1 MSPTT
6 LLTALVAALVATQ
19 AGAQANATPRGASD
33 PAKREASAEHLS
45 RMKTA
50 VKVVIGR
57 IEEAREEKDIVKLN
71 CVNEKLTQMKA
82 FLKVAEQADV
92 ALNEA
97 LATRNPGADAD
108 AEFSKI
114 AIARTKVD
122 GLRAQ
127 SEQCI
132 GQLSYVVDEKT
143 TVEVMQPSDLPE
155 DGREDLEAG
164 AARGARTAHLP
175 APPVVR
181 PPPASRWY

>member
-1 MSPTT
+1 VNPTMVLSALLAT
-6 LLTALVAALVATQ
+6 LFATQ
-19 AGAQANATPRGASD
+19 AGAQAIATPKGASD
-33 PAKREASAEHLS
+33 AAKAEASAEHLS

-57 IEEAREEKDIVKLN
+57 VDEARDEKDIVKLN

-97 LATRNPGADAD
+97 LATRGPGAD

-122 GLRAQ
+122 GLRAE

-132 GQLSYVVDEKT
+132 GRLSYIVDEKT
-143 TVEVMQPSDLPE
+143 TVEVMQPSNLPP
-155 DGREDLEAG
+155 GGGEDLDVA
-164 AARGARTAHLP
+164 AARASRVGHLP

>member
-1 MSPTT
+1 MTPTMVLSA
-6 LLTALVAALVATQ
+6 LLAGLVAAQ
-19 AGAQANATPRGASD
+19 AGAQADAAPKGASD
-33 PAKREASAEHLS
+33 SAKREASAEHLS

-50 VKVVIGR
+50 VKVVVGR
-57 IEEAREEKDIVKLN
+57 IDEAREEKDVVKLN

-82 FLKVAEQADV
+82 FLEVAEQADV
-92 ALNEA
+92 ALAEA
-97 LATRNPGADAD
+97 LATRSPGAD

-122 GLRAQ
+122 GLRAE
-127 SEQCI
+127 SEQCA

-143 TVEVMQPSDLPE
+143 IVEVMQPSDLPE
-155 DGREDLEAG
+155 GGREDLDAG
-164 AARGARTAHLP
+164 EARGARTARLP

>member
-1 MSPTT
+1 
-6 LLTALVAALVATQ
+6 
-19 AGAQANATPRGASD
+19 
-33 PAKREASAEHLS
+33 
-45 RMKTA
+45 
-50 VKVVIGR
+50 VVVGR

-97 LATRNPGADAD
+97 LATRDAGAD

-122 GLRAQ
+122 GLRAE

-132 GQLSYVVDEKT
+132 GQLSYVVDQKT
-143 TVEVMQPSDLPE
+143 TVEVMQPSDLP
-155 DGREDLEAG
+155 GGGGEDLDAV
-164 AARGARTAHLP
+164 AARGSRTAPLP

>member
-1 MSPTT
+1 MVLS
-6 LLTALVAALVATQ
+6 ALVAALVAAQ
-19 AGAQANATPRGASD
+19 AGAQANAAPKGASD
-33 PAKREASAEHLS
+33 SAKREASAEHLS

-50 VKVVIGR
+50 VKVVVGR

-92 ALNEA
+92 ALTEA
-97 LATRNPGADAD
+97 LATRSPGAD

-122 GLRAQ
+122 GLRAE

-143 TVEVMQPSDLPE
+143 IVEVVQPSDLPE
-155 DGREDLEAG
+155 GGREDLDAG
-164 AARGARTAHLP
+164 AAARGSRTARLP